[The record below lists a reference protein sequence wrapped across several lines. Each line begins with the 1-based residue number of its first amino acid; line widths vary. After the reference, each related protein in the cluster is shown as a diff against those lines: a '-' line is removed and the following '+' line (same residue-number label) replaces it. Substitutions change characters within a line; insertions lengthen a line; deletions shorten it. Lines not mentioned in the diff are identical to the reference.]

1 MPVRL
6 CCCCATLIYLSSNE
20 RQDVHLPRLAVL
32 HGGDDEAGAAQDDL
46 TSGPAV
52 DWQLELPFA
61 NVVRPREL
69 DSLGAL
75 DALGLPCAQ
84 RDRERSSEKQRP

>member
-1 MPVRL
+1 M
-6 CCCCATLIYLSSNE
+6 
-20 RQDVHLPRLAVL
+20 HLPHLAVL

-46 TSGPAV
+46 ASGPAV

-61 NVVRPREL
+61 HVVRPREL
-69 DSLGAL
+69 DSLRAL

-84 RDRERSSEKQRP
+84 QDKERNCEKQRP

>member
-6 CCCCATLIYLSSNE
+6 RCCCATLIYLSTNE

-32 HGGDDEAGAAQDDL
+32 HGGDDEAGATQDDL
-46 TSGPAV
+46 TPGPAV

-61 NVVRPREL
+61 DVVRPREL
-69 DSLGAL
+69 HSLRAL
-75 DALGLPCAQ
+75 NALGLPCAQ
-84 RDRERSSEKQRP
+84 QDKEEL

>member
-1 MPVRL
+1 MPAKL
-6 CCCCATLIYLSSNE
+6 CCCRATLIYLSSNE
-20 RQDVHLPRLAVL
+20 RKDVHLPRLAVL

-46 TSGPAV
+46 ASGPAV

-69 DSLGAL
+69 DSLRAL
-75 DALGLPCAQ
+75 DALGLPCAHQ
-84 RDRERSSEKQRP
+84 DKEEL